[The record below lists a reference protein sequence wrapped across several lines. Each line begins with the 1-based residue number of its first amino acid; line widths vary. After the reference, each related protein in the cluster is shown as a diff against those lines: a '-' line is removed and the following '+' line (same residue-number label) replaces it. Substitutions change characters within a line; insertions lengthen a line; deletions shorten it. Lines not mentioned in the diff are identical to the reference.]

1 MSEKSRNFFDHLHA
15 GQVRLRV
22 LQPFTTCGFGIAA
35 LTCLGT
41 LFVTGFTLFLY
52 YVPDHAQA
60 YERILHISTTLRYGR
75 LIRNLHYLSANALL
89 ILALLHLSRI
99 FLMGSYKLRRLN
111 WIYGLVLL
119 LLVLF
124 ANFTGYL
131 LPWDQISY
139 WAVKVGASLAG
150 YFPIIGATL
159 QTFLLGG
166 LQVGPETLVR
176 SFALHV
182 GILPF
187 LLLLFTSLHLWR
199 IRKDGGL
206 ALPEQTIQDHVA
218 AAPWLYRLEAAVAM
232 LVLATLIVLAL
243 VMDAPIFER
252 ADPAH
257 PPNPAKAPWYFVGFQ
272 ELVSYSALVGG
283 IVVPVVLAAFLLF
296 APFLDRSRSDTGQW
310 FAADRWR
317 WNLAYSLLLFSQ
329 VILIIIGLF
338 LRGPN
343 WQLVLPF

>member
-1 MSEKSRNFFDHLHA
+1 MSGKSRNFFNHLHS

-22 LQPFTTCGFGIAA
+22 LHPLTTCGFGIAA

-60 YERILHISTTLRYGR
+60 YERILHISTTLHFGR

-89 ILALLHLSRI
+89 VLAVLHLSRI
-99 FLMGSYKLRRLN
+99 FFMGSYKKRRRN

-119 LLVLF
+119 LLILF

-139 WAVKVGASLAG
+139 WAVKVGASLAS
-150 YFPIIGATL
+150 YFPILGPTL

-176 SFALHV
+176 SFALHAGV
-182 GILPF
+182 LPF
-187 LLLLFTSLHLWR
+187 LLLAFVSLHLWR
-199 IRKDGGL
+199 LRKDGGL
-206 ALPEQTIQDHVA
+206 ALPEVA
-218 AAPWLYRLEAAVAM
+218 DEQRLPAAPWLYRLEAAVAM
-232 LVLATLIVLAL
+232 TVLATLIGLTQVIN
-243 VMDAPIFER
+243 APIFER

-272 ELVSYSALVGG
+272 ELVSYSAVIGG
-283 IVVPVVLAAFLLF
+283 ILIPVLLAAFLLLV
-296 APFLDRSRSDTGQW
+296 PFLDRSRSCGGQW
-310 FAADRWR
+310 FSADRRR
-317 WNLAYSLLLFSQ
+317 WNLAFALLLLSQ
-329 VILIIIGLF
+329 VVLIIIGHF

-343 WQLVLPF
+343 WQLLLPF

>member
-1 MSEKSRNFFDHLHA
+1 MSGKGRNFFDHLHA
-15 GQVRLRV
+15 GQIRYRV
-22 LQPFTTCGFGIAA
+22 LKPLTTCGFGIAA
-35 LTCLGT
+35 LTCIGT

-52 YVPDHAQA
+52 YIPDQSQA
-60 YERILHISTTLRYGR
+60 YERILHITTTLRFGR

-89 ILALLHLSRI
+89 VLVILHMSRI
-99 FLMGSYKLRRLN
+99 FFMGSYKKRRLN
-111 WIYGLVLL
+111 WVYGLILL

-150 YFPIIGATL
+150 YFPVIGPTL

-166 LQVGPETLVR
+166 LQVGPETLAR
-176 SFALHV
+176 SFALHAS
-182 GILPF
+182 ILPF
-187 LLLLFTSLHLWR
+187 LLLIFTSLHLWR

-206 ALPEQTIQDHVA
+206 ALPEEADEKRVPGF
-218 AAPWLYRLEAAVAM
+218 PWLYRLEASVAM
-232 LVLATLIVLAL
+232 LVLAALICLAL
-243 VMDAPIFER
+243 AIDAPIYER

-272 ELVSYSALVGG
+272 ELVSYSAMIGG
-283 IVVPVVLAAFLLF
+283 IIVPILLAAFLLF
-296 APFLDRSRSDTGQW
+296 APFLDCSRSSGGQW
-310 FAADRWR
+310 FSSDRWR
-317 WNLAYSLLLFSQ
+317 WNLAFSLLLISQ
-329 VILIIIGLF
+329 VGLIIVGQF

-343 WQLVLPF
+343 WDLVLPL